1 MSPRRCQRPQAMAH
15 AYPSCSRRQALAQR
29 STSHAKR
36 SSAPEAAP
44 MAPSV
49 RSWIKSSCNSEP
61 LAEATVLEL
70 ARRVQRWKAHPQGA
84 EQAPPRVQRRG
95 LRARNQLVAHNL
107 RLIGSTWHRY
117 RSGLPGCSE
126 TTADALQEA
135 AIALVRAAEKFDPSR
150 GYTFSTYAS
159 FWIRQGFGQYERQ
172 FRRMI
177 RIPHDKL
184 DLLARVLRLSQEQ
197 LAATGQLP
205 ALAWLAERC
214 GPRGTAV
221 DPAALERL
229 LVRWNQTLPLE
240 LDRPCKPGEALG
252 LTLLDQ
258 VADRASTD
266 VAMHDPLVEAADFP
280 DGAATYAS
288 CVADPEDPQRSLLP
302 LLLEQ
307 LDPVARRLIWHRY
320 LREHPLTPRQIKKVM
335 GLSFEEQ
342 EHLEA
347 EALNR
352 MQAAAKEQGLL

>member
-1 MSPRRCQRPQAMAH
+1 S
-15 AYPSCSRRQALAQR
+15 
-29 STSHAKR
+29 
-36 SSAPEAAP
+36 EAAP

-49 RSWIKSSCNSEP
+49 RSWIKSSCTAEP
-61 LAEATVLEL
+61 LSEATVLEL

-84 EQAPPRVQRRG
+84 EQAPPKDQRRG
-95 LRARNQLVAHNL
+95 LRARNKLVAHNL
-107 RLIGSTWHRY
+107 RLIGSTWHRH
-117 RSGLPGCSE
+117 RNGLPGCSE
-126 TTADALQEA
+126 ATADALQEA

-150 GYTFSTYAS
+150 GYPFSTYAS

-177 RIPHDKL
+177 RLPHDKL

-197 LAATGQLP
+197 LAATGQTP
-205 ALAWLAERC
+205 SVAWLAERC

-221 DPAALERL
+221 DAAALERL

-240 LDRPCKPGEALG
+240 LDRPCKSDEGEG
-252 LTLLDQ
+252 MTLLDQ
-258 VADRASTD
+258 VADRAFSD
-266 VAMHDPLVEAADFP
+266 VAMHDSLVEAADFP

-307 LDPVARRLIWHRY
+307 LDPTARRLIWHRY
-320 LREHPLTPRQIKKVM
+320 LREHPLTPRQIKRVM

-342 EHLEA
+342 DQLEA
-347 EALNR
+347 EALER